1 MVSGRQP
8 KCLPP
13 RFGAPTS
20 ARFGRP
26 PLSDSEGIFQIS
38 CQSLTN
44 AFPFSQESRRKQKKQ
59 DPFCTKTR
67 LTRYLRNQISQNCTK
82 ESQKWLY
89 SLPAAP
95 FWGTNLRPAS
105 AAPFWGANVCRPA
118 GCNLLQFPLTTFW
131 TWNSDFKGQI
141 SLIYPPLPPS
151 PPTQN
156 FHLSLTRSCR
166 VGPGDY
172 QHPVPL

>member
-1 MVSGRQP
+1 MPAAPLLADSVSWFRGANLSACRPVLGRQP
-8 KCLPP
+8 QPVLED
-13 RFGAPTS
+13 
-20 ARFGRP
+20 

-118 GCNLLQFPLTTFW
+118 GAPLAP
-131 TWNSDFKGQI
+131 QI
-141 SLIYPPLPPS
+141 AAPPPQKFGL
-151 PPTQN
+151 
-156 FHLSLTRSCR
+156 RW
-166 VGPGDY
+166 PGRDR
-172 QHPVPL
+172 P